1 MLRIFY
7 PSKINNK
14 IEIENSKFHKITSV
28 LRMNEGDNI
37 EVFNGNG
44 LSYITKIISIFKD
57 KVILEIVS
65 DSSNNISNKLPE
77 IHLAFSIIKPSR
89 FENGVEKITEIGINK
104 ISPLITEYTNKTF
117 VNRFN
122 KNRLE
127 RLKNISISAA
137 EQCGTNF
144 VPIIN
149 SPILLDDL
157 IEKYNKS
164 DTLKIMFYEDSDT
177 TNLIKEKI
185 HDYKKI
191 LLIIGP
197 EGGFTK
203 NEYEKL
209 IGSDFNIQSL
219 GPNILRAETAAICAV
234 NNINYLL
241 QITR

>member
-1 MLRIFY
+1 
-7 PSKINNK
+7 
-14 IEIENSKFHKITSV
+14 
-28 LRMNEGDNI
+28 MNEGDNI
-37 EVFNGNG
+37 EIFNGNG
-44 LSYITKIISIFKD
+44 LSYITKIISIFND

-65 DSSNNISNKLPE
+65 DSSKNINNKLPE

-104 ISPLITEYTNKTF
+104 IFPLITEYTNKAF

-164 DTLKIMFYEDSDT
+164 DTFKILFYEDSNT
-177 TNLIKEKI
+177 RNLINEKI
-185 HDYKKI
+185 YNYKKI

-203 NEYEKL
+203 DEYGKL
-209 IGSDFNIQSL
+209 INSNFNIQSL
-219 GPNILRAETAAICAV
+219 GVNILRTETAAICAV

>member
-7 PSKINNK
+7 PSEINNK
-14 IEIENSKFHKITSV
+14 IEIGNSKFHKITSV

-37 EVFNGNG
+37 EIFNGNG
-44 LSYITKIISIFKD
+44 LSYITKIISIFND

-65 DSSNNISNKLPE
+65 DSSKNINNKLPE

-104 ISPLITEYTNKTF
+104 IFPLITEYTNKSF

-164 DTLKIMFYEDSDT
+164 DTFKILFYEDSNT
-177 TNLIKEKI
+177 RNLINEKI
-185 HDYKKI
+185 YNYKKI

-203 NEYEKL
+203 DEYGKL
-209 IGSDFNIQSL
+209 INSNFNIQSL
-219 GPNILRAETAAICAV
+219 GVNILRTETAAICAV

>member
-7 PSKINNK
+7 PSEINNK
-14 IEIENSKFHKITSV
+14 IEIGNSKFHKITSV

-37 EVFNGNG
+37 EIFNGNG
-44 LSYITKIISIFKD
+44 LSYITKIISIFND

-65 DSSNNISNKLPE
+65 DSSKNINNKLPE

-104 ISPLITEYTNKTF
+104 IFPLITEYTNKSF

-164 DTLKIMFYEDSDT
+164 DTFKILFYEDSNT
-177 TNLIKEKI
+177 RNLINEKI
-185 HDYKKI
+185 YNYKKI

-203 NEYEKL
+203 DEYGKL
-209 IGSDFNIQSL
+209 INSNFNIQSL
-219 GPNILRAETAAICAV
+219 GVNILRAETAAICAV

>member
-7 PSKINNK
+7 PSEINNK
-14 IEIENSKFHKITSV
+14 IEIGNSKFHKITSV

-37 EVFNGNG
+37 EIFNGNG
-44 LSYITKIISIFKD
+44 LSYITKIISIFND

-65 DSSNNISNKLPE
+65 DSSKNINNKLPE
-77 IHLAFSIIKPSR
+77 LHLAFSIIKPSR

-104 ISPLITEYTNKTF
+104 IFPLITEYTNKSF

-164 DTLKIMFYEDSDT
+164 DTFKILFYEDSNT
-177 TNLIKEKI
+177 RNLINEKI
-185 HDYKKI
+185 YNYKKI

-203 NEYEKL
+203 DEYGKL
-209 IGSDFNIQSL
+209 INSNFNIQSL
-219 GPNILRAETAAICAV
+219 GVNILRTETAAICAV